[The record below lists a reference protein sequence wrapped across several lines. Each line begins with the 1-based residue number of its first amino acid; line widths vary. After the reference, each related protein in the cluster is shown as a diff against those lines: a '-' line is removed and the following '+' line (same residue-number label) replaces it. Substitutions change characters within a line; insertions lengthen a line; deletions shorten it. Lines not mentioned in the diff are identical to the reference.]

1 MAVVIV
7 LYGRPGRLV
16 SLSVYPSVWVRHVVV
31 CLYVMAVVWA
41 ENDSCVVWFVKLGVS
56 WLMFALL
63 SVVDSG
69 FVFDISY

>member
-1 MAVVIV
+1 M
-7 LYGRPGRLV
+7 
-16 SLSVYPSVWVRHVVV
+16 VV

-41 ENDSCVVWFVKLGVS
+41 ENDGCVVWFVKLGVS

-63 SVVDSG
+63 SVVVSG